1 MNIKSII
8 QLLLQCSSDFNKLH
22 DHVITE
28 LSKAVNKSVNEADP
42 EELFKIAKT
51 CTPTEKDRVQ
61 ALLNAYNNAFLSLIK
76 QGITQAVLFSTNTQ
90 QNALSAFTRFEGKEV
105 DSWRKE
111 TARTFIESRMKR
123 DHGLNLS
130 DRVWNYT
137 QQTKSEF
144 EVAVSQ
150 VIANGIGKG
159 ISAESLGRQVRQYL
173 NNPDMMYRRYHRK
186 QLMSDGTKKDI
197 VEWRRRVIDKEG
209 KMHFV
214 KEDLAKVGTG
224 VYRSARQN
232 ALRLTI
238 TETNMAYNYSNC
250 KRWERE
256 PFVLGIRIRLSANHP
271 AEDICDELA
280 GDYPKTFM
288 WRGWHPRCMCSISPI
303 LMDRNSDEWKK
314 LRKMTKDEYEAYKSP
329 NLIEDV
335 PSAFSDWCKR
345 NEDKLKVAR
354 DNNKL
359 PYFVRDN
366 EKVVGEIVGWK
377 TKKELIMEAAKA
389 RHDART
395 PEKEAMLREYWAK
408 KVSEGDARRHKEAVL
423 EAAKK
428 RQEARTQVQKDDIQS
443 RWNAFVERNRKIQNM
458 SNNVLKVAK
467 NYPQVSTEQLQ
478 KYLNTHNFLSADFEA
493 RIVARQIVEVKDNK
507 YLSQLIP
514 DIETWKKQFTSAEL
528 HQVYDAVKSKLQGW
542 AYLSYEEQKKK
553 LQFEAYNF
561 LGNNMN
567 GVQQKYNTWKVSQAA
582 YINRIEKVQNA
593 IDWTNIVNELSTAK
607 AFKTKSKPYATLI
620 SKLEEAISNQ
630 DKISA
635 NSIIANIQNK
645 REALQKAAEAR
656 ASKKMELKFKS
667 SDLTQA
673 RKDAAI
679 WHIHPS
685 DANDYFFTED
695 LGKWWNKLTTKEKKA
710 LYGYTAGSA
719 YITEPLR
726 GIDGFSHYYTRRMDE
741 TKNHVELMTKAIQ
754 RMSLKDDTWL
764 KRDAGLWDVE
774 YVFGLRKKYGVA
786 STDQNGVR
794 STLLDMANKARDDYR
809 TTEEFKN
816 RLNAATTTEARNK
829 LYKEADAVFQKTLND
844 QLVGLQGIDRS
855 FMSCGDCRDTR
866 FECTGKKDVI
876 YNIYAPKGTHGVY
889 AEPFSAFGE
898 KGIAWDGVY
907 KPSVDICS
915 ENEVLLQRGTRMRI
929 TKVEYNEAI
938 DQWYVDVEVLGQN
951 PEKIK
956 GYVLDSQGYKAEF

>member
-1 MNIKSII
+1 
-8 QLLLQCSSDFNKLH
+8 
-22 DHVITE
+22 
-28 LSKAVNKSVNEADP
+28 
-42 EELFKIAKT
+42 
-51 CTPTEKDRVQ
+51 
-61 ALLNAYNNAFLSLIK
+61 
-76 QGITQAVLFSTNTQ
+76 
-90 QNALSAFTRFEGKEV
+90 
-105 DSWRKE
+105 
-111 TARTFIESRMKR
+111 
-123 DHGLNLS
+123 
-130 DRVWNYT
+130 
-137 QQTKSEF
+137 
-144 EVAVSQ
+144 
-150 VIANGIGKG
+150 
-159 ISAESLGRQVRQYL
+159 
-173 NNPDMMYRRYHRK
+173 
-186 QLMSDGTKKDI
+186 
-197 VEWRRRVIDKEG
+197 
-209 KMHFV
+209 
-214 KEDLAKVGTG
+214 
-224 VYRSARQN
+224 
-232 ALRLTI
+232 
-238 TETNMAYNYSNC
+238 
-250 KRWERE
+250 
-256 PFVLGIRIRLSANHP
+256 
-271 AEDICDELA
+271 
-280 GDYPKTFM
+280 
-288 WRGWHPRCMCSISPI
+288 
-303 LMDRNSDEWKK
+303 
-314 LRKMTKDEYEAYKSP
+314 
-329 NLIEDV
+329 
-335 PSAFSDWCKR
+335 
-345 NEDKLKVAR
+345 
-354 DNNKL
+354 
-359 PYFVRDN
+359 
-366 EKVVGEIVGWK
+366 
-377 TKKELIMEAAKA
+377 
-389 RHDART
+389 
-395 PEKEAMLREYWAK
+395 
-408 KVSEGDARRHKEAVL
+408 
-423 EAAKK
+423 
-428 RQEARTQVQKDDIQS
+428 
-443 RWNAFVERNRKIQNM
+443 M

-467 NYPQVSTEQLQ
+467 NYPEVSTEQLQ
-478 KYLNTHNFLSADFEA
+478 KYLDTRNFLSADFEA
-493 RIVARQIVEVKDNK
+493 RMVARQIVEVKDNK

-514 DIETWKKQFTSAEL
+514 DVETWKKQFTSAEL

-542 AYLSYEEQKKK
+542 AYLTYEEQKKK

-567 GVQQKYNTWKVSQAA
+567 GVQQKYNTWKVSQAS

-620 SKLEEAISNQ
+620 NQLEEAISNQ

-656 ASKKMELKFKS
+656 ASKKMELKFKP
-667 SDLTQA
+667 SDLTQE

-695 LGKWWNKLTTKEKKA
+695 LGKWWNKLTTKEKEA

-726 GIDGFSHYYTRRMDE
+726 GIDGYSHFYTSRMDE

-786 STDQNGVR
+786 STDQSGVR

-816 RLNAATTTEARNK
+816 RLNAATTTEARSK
-829 LYKEADAVFQKTLND
+829 LYKEADAIFQKTLND

-855 FMSCGDCRDTR
+855 FMSCGDCRETR

-898 KGIAWDGVY
+898 KGMHWDGVY
-907 KPSVDICS
+907 KPSVDISS

-929 TKVEYNEAI
+929 TKVEYDEAI